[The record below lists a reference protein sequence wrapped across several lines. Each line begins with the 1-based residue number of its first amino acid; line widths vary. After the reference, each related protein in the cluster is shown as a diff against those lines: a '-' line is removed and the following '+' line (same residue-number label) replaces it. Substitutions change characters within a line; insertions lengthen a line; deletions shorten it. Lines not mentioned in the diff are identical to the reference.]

1 MEKFEKLSNP
11 SQNFEQIYK
20 KNIINNPKIII
31 DMYYH
36 PDYFTLAN
44 GLLPWIIIMRNREL
58 NNLGNYDI
66 EIHNLLKNKINRTI
80 IEQIKDP
87 GLFNGLSGLTYIL
100 AISSKN
106 GRYDNLIEGTLPYL
120 EYQTYDKIS
129 ECIRNKNNKTVNDYD
144 YDLISG
150 LSGILKCYLNKH
162 VIKYIQDKKVI
173 DDIAICLADYFNF
186 KEYNNLQSLPFYIKN
201 QKNEYINSEGEM
213 INLSHS
219 HGIMGILSALNQYY
233 KTYHQNDIKKTIE
246 KICDFVAQYYCKK
259 SRIWIKRHYNN
270 QKKYLEIQ
278 TIHGVMEI

>member
-1 MEKFEKLSNP
+1 
-11 SQNFEQIYK
+11 
-20 KNIINNPKIII
+20 
-31 DMYYH
+31 
-36 PDYFTLAN
+36 
-44 GLLPWIIIMRNREL
+44 
-58 NNLGNYDI
+58 
-66 EIHNLLKNKINRTI
+66 

-186 KEYNNLQSLPFYIKN
+186 KEYNNLQISSSVLEYKMTKCTSKWTTFFILTYIPN
-201 QKNEYINSEGEM
+201 YI
-213 INLSHS
+213 
-219 HGIMGILSALNQYY
+219 
-233 KTYHQNDIKKTIE
+233 QND
-246 KICDFVAQYYCKK
+246 
-259 SRIWIKRHYNN
+259 
-270 QKKYLEIQ
+270 L
-278 TIHGVMEI
+278 